1 MKTINVNAHE
11 IELARKNGTLDRI
24 KNRLI
29 DERIS
34 RRYPYS
40 AQIALLRQKDEKP
53 EEYAEFYAYAEA
65 CKAEV
70 KAELE
75 ME

>member
-1 MKTINVNAHE
+1 MKAHE
-11 IELARKNGTLDRI
+11 IELAKKNGTIDRI

-29 DERIS
+29 DEMIS
-34 RRYPYS
+34 RRYSYS

-53 EEYAEFYAYAEA
+53 EEYAEFYAYAEQ

-70 KAELE
+70 KAELGIE
-75 ME
+75 